1 MKYQAR
7 KLSTIIDCFMALN
20 TEWRDKQIN
29 IMMTAA
35 VRRHAKINKKM
46 EAMSGKTNVW
56 LF

>member
-46 EAMSGKTNVW
+46 EAM
-56 LF
+56 